1 MGAKSSNAWNV
12 GGGLVQTATMSDCSR
27 TSYYRGCTYAWRFS

>member
-1 MGAKSSNAWNV
+1 MLGNRRAVWYN
-12 GGGLVQTATMSDCSR
+12 GATMSDCSR